1 LHRLHEPAAAPW
13 CNGTALNNES
23 VFFMD
28 IVNDILWH
36 SFVLFLWLGSMLAV
50 LVGAGLLFA
59 PTQVDRINRYFA
71 QWIATQNI
79 GVAMDR
85 PRSTERYIYRHH
97 RVAGALV
104 FVGSA
109 LVIYRFLLAPARE
122 RMALLAAPDMFGLLD
137 AGIGFLVIGN
147 VLAAAIGLMVFFR
160 PSMLREFEDVA
171 NRWISTEQATRFFNR
186 PQFLLD
192 QFVLQHRRLFG
203 AGFIVAGLAVCCLL
217 GKLLFSGQWH
227 L

>member
-1 LHRLHEPAAAPW
+1 M
-13 CNGTALNNES
+13 CNGAALHNEP
-23 VFFMD
+23 VFPMD

-36 SFVLFLWLGSMLAV
+36 SFLLFLWMGSMLAA

-59 PTQVDRINRYFA
+59 PAQVERINRYFA
-71 QWIATQNI
+71 QWIGARNI
-79 GVAMDR
+79 GMEMDR

-104 FVGSA
+104 FSGAVV
-109 LVIYRFLLAPARE
+109 VIYRFLLAPARE

-137 AGIGFLVIGN
+137 AGIAFLVIGN
-147 VLAAAIGLMVFFR
+147 VLAAAIGLIVFFR

-171 NRWISTEQATRFFNR
+171 NQWISTDKVTRFFNR

-192 QFVLQHRRLFG
+192 RFVMQHRCLFG
-203 AGFIVAGLAVCCLL
+203 AGLVIAGLGVCCLL